1 MVYWYVAIQVRVLQ
15 QADDDATLT
24 QLVIAWVHLAQGGKR
39 YQEASYIF
47 DELIDKFQVRIEE
60 KKAQK
65 KKHERAYEGTI
76 GFESAFSGA
85 CLQRCVAP
93 SLIQ

>member
-1 MVYWYVAIQVRVLQ
+1 MLQ

-47 DELIDKFQVRIEE
+47 DELIDKFQVRFY
-60 KKAQK
+60 KKNITGM
-65 KKHERAYEGTI
+65 RIPVVCTI
-76 GFESAFSGA
+76 PHLGPHG
-85 CLQRCVAP
+85 
-93 SLIQ
+93 

>member
-1 MVYWYVAIQVRVLQ
+1 MLQ

-47 DELIDKFQVRIEE
+47 DELIDKFQVRFY
-60 KKAQK
+60 KKNITGMRIPVICTIPHLGSTRVNRRQK
-65 KKHERAYEGTI
+65 YRESLPSGERI
-76 GFESAFSGA
+76 CFSS
-85 CLQRCVAP
+85 CD
-93 SLIQ
+93 